1 MGDVFETTDAELA
14 EHVLRESYGG
24 GMRLDTRGRHG
35 GIRLDQARLTPSVR
49 LDHLNF
55 SLSFDVR
62 ANPLGVLVI
71 THIRAGRIAYGLD
84 SGERRC
90 GPGDVSLAVQPE
102 HKYAARAADL
112 EIETAVIDPML
123 LGQVAETKA
132 GQAAEPVRLTGYE
145 PVSDRAAQ
153 HWKAAYAYVRGDILA
168 RPEAAAQPLLTA
180 NAEGLLAAVTL
191 ATFPSNALAE
201 PTAEDRHD
209 AHPAALRRTI
219 AFIDQHAHQDISI
232 ADIAAAANVTARA
245 VQLAFRRH
253 MDTTPMG
260 YLRRVRLDRAH
271 RELLAGDPDRETVTA
286 VAYRW
291 GFSSP
296 SRLAIQYRAVYGV
309 TPSRTLRG

>member
-1 MGDVFETTDAELA
+1 
-14 EHVLRESYGG
+14 
-24 GMRLDTRGRHG
+24 
-35 GIRLDQARLTPSVR
+35 
-49 LDHLNF
+49 
-55 SLSFDVR
+55 
-62 ANPLGVLVI
+62 
-71 THIRAGRIAYGLD
+71 
-84 SGERRC
+84 
-90 GPGDVSLAVQPE
+90 
-102 HKYAARAADL
+102 
-112 EIETAVIDPML
+112 ML

-245 VQLAFRRH
+245 VCSWRSAAIWTPRPWATCAGSGSTGPTASCSPVTEIAKPSPPSPTGGDSLAR
-253 MDTTPMG
+253 PG
-260 YLRRVRLDRAH
+260 
-271 RELLAGDPDRETVTA
+271 
-286 VAYRW
+286 
-291 GFSSP
+291 SP
-296 SRLAIQYRAVYGV
+296 SSTAPSTALRQPHPPRL
-309 TPSRTLRG
+309 TLMARRK